1 MEGGL
6 EWLELDLLEPAALRM
21 IRDVGIPVASL
32 EVLFG
37 RKQYMP
43 SVPSLLCLWLW
54 SGVCTSDAV
63 AARYF
68 EAAAVDVA
76 IVDVL
81 YNGFW
86 ESLKIA
92 SLADAYEVNVA
103 THNYMGHLGLAISA
117 HFSAAIPNFRTCEV
131 EVDDVPWKD
140 ELFLSPPRVVD
151 GFVQLPSGPGWGV
164 EPDER
169 ALARHPPV
177 RSRAGVRPAPAAA
190 SSTPRAAL

>member
-1 MEGGL
+1 MCAPL
-6 EWLELDLLEPAALRM
+6 TPW
-21 IRDVGIPVASL
+21 
-32 EVLFG
+32 
-37 RKQYMP
+37 
-43 SVPSLLCLWLW
+43 
-54 SGVCTSDAV
+54 